1 VSTRRLSLL
10 CGGAALV
17 AVVLSGSGCGRAVEG
32 VPTAG
37 AAAPTPENA
46 EDLGELVVPEVP
58 SGLPRLPDGYLHP
71 PAGAKRVEDVAG
83 YATDP
88 GREGEVLED
97 YGYRF
102 GWERF
107 WGHGTGP
114 VTGVFVDQ
122 FEDRAGVG
130 RYVED
135 LARNEAEAH
144 GGVLG
149 ENPPQLPGGCWL
161 LTVEDPPPG
170 GELAGPAAMVWCG
183 HGAFSVSVRAVAGSV
198 DSAEEEARLV
208 LEEQLDRL
216 PPG

>member
-1 VSTRRLSLL
+1 VSTRRLSRL

-17 AVVLSGSGCGRAVEG
+17 AVVLSSSGCGRAVDG

-37 AAAPTPENA
+37 AAAATPESA
-46 EDLGELVVPEVP
+46 EDLGALVVPDVP
-58 SGLPRLPDGYLHP
+58 SGLPRLPDEHLHP
-71 PAGAKRVEDVAG
+71 PAGAKRIEDVAG
-83 YATDP
+83 YAPDP
-88 GREGEVLED
+88 HREREVLAD

-107 WGHGTGP
+107 WGHGAGP

-122 FEDRAGVG
+122 FEDRAGAG
-130 RYVED
+130 RYAED

-144 GGVLG
+144 GGMLG
-149 ENPPQLPGGCWL
+149 EDPPQLPGGCWL
-161 LTVEDPPPG
+161 LTVEDPAPE

-183 HGAFSVSVRAVAGSV
+183 HGRFSVSVRAVA
-198 DSAEEEARLV
+198 DSIDAAEEEARLV

>member
-1 VSTRRLSLL
+1 MSARRLSRL
-10 CGGAALV
+10 CGGAAVV
-17 AVVLSGSGCGRAVEG
+17 AVVLSAPGCGRTVDG

-37 AAAPTPENA
+37 AAATTPA
-46 EDLGELVVPEVP
+46 GVEDLGALVVPDVP
-58 SGLPRLPDGYLHP
+58 SGLPRLPDEDLDP

-83 YATDP
+83 YAPDP
-88 GREGEVLED
+88 DRERDVLAD

-107 WGHGTGP
+107 WGSGDGP

-122 FEDRAGVG
+122 FEDRSGAD
-130 RYVED
+130 RYAED

-144 GGVLG
+144 GGILR
-149 ENPPQLPGGCWL
+149 EDPPRLPGGCWL
-161 LTVEDPPPG
+161 LTVEDPPPHSD
-170 GELAGPAAMVWCG
+170 LAGPAAMAWCG
-183 HGAFSVSVRAVAGSV
+183 HGSFSVSVRAVADSV
-198 DSAEEEARLV
+198 AAAEEEACRV